1 VTQRIH
7 DGLGAGLGNPS
18 RQEVGAKGGRA
29 AQEVAAEGQSIGRGA
44 NECRKGRQC
53 EEEGEG
59 GQVLPAG
66 RATGAAA
73 ALAEA
78 AVCHTHMHVVNSGHS
93 GGVHHQPVARE

>member
-1 VTQRIH
+1 M
-7 DGLGAGLGNPS
+7 
-18 RQEVGAKGGRA
+18 
-29 AQEVAAEGQSIGRGA
+29 GRGA
-44 NECRKGRQC
+44 NECRAWRQC

-78 AVCHTHMHVVNSGHS
+78 AVCHTHMKVVNSGHS
-93 GGVHHQPVARE
+93 GGGASSASGKGTEAAGRENARQKNGTRSGGETGGSRVGCTSVSWARV